1 METEEGLAV
10 DKNMLYFPVVG
21 TADDDTMYSID
32 VGDLYAVMQ
41 LSPYETDDTTLD
53 ELLTENTSGF
63 TVQR

>member
-1 METEEGLAV
+1 
-10 DKNMLYFPVVG
+10 
-21 TADDDTMYSID
+21 MYSID